1 MFAWELDD
9 GSKGIELLHSSGLP
23 SGAPNRTQTW
33 FSPLDSGWGLAIES
47 LYIGAPFEFI
57 GAFVYDAKGQPRWVV
72 GDSNSNT
79 GGSIQLTG
87 HRPHCPGC
95 PWIADWSSDS
105 QPAGRLQL
113 GYQGQSAGPSG
124 SSIQLPPAYRGGW
137 MREALPIQPVAP
149 PVQ

>member
-113 GYQGQSAGPSG
+113 GYQGQSAGTLG
-124 SSIQLPPAYRGGW
+124 TSIQLPPPYRGGW